1 MSIKKLDDGRYRVDV
16 RPAGRTGQRIR
27 RVFDRKAEAHRFERC
42 VISKYQAKEWGDYP
56 TDKRRMSEFV
66 AEWWKLAGR
75 YKTFAGRRLS
85 ALSGICYDMGDP
97 MLYQVNARTIIDYR
111 AYRLEQGIKASTINH
126 DLFLLSGAFKE
137 MAEAGE
143 FNGENPVSHVKPLKE
158 SKPEMSYLTQEEVS
172 RLLEIA
178 TGDYYRIAVLCLA
191 TGARWGEAH
200 NLKAE
205 NIIGDRV
212 VFTLTKNGRRRT
224 VPLSENVL
232 KVVKKGESG
241 RLFRVSYSRFRLLMK
256 EAKPNLP
263 RGQAAHALRHT
274 FATHFMMRGG
284 NIIALQRILGHADI
298 SQTMVYAHFSPD
310 YLNEAARFSPVAGL
324 SLALP

>member
-1 MSIKKLDDGRYRVDV
+1 MAIRKRDDGRWIVDV
-16 RPAGRTGQRIR
+16 RPKGRAGRRIR
-27 RVFDRKAEAHRFERC
+27 RLFDRKTDAHSFERS
-42 VISKYQAKEWGDYP
+42 IIAKYQNKECGDIP
-56 TDKRRMSEFV
+56 VDKRRVSEFI
-66 AEWWKLAGR
+66 AEWWELTGR
-75 YKTFAGRRLS
+75 YKTYAGRRLS

-111 AYRLEQGIKASTINH
+111 ACRLEQSIKASTINH
-126 DLFLLSGAFKE
+126 DLFLLSGAFNE
-137 MAEAGE
+137 MADIGE
-143 FNGENPVSHVKPLKE
+143 FNGENPVSHVKPLRE
-158 SKPEMSYLTQEEVS
+158 TKPEMSYLTTEEVR

-212 VFTLTKNGRRRT
+212 VFTLTKNGKRRT
-224 VPLSENVL
+224 VPVSDNVL
-232 KVVKKGESG
+232 GVVKNRESG
-241 RLFRVSYSRFRLLMK
+241 RLFRASYSRFRLLMK

-274 FATHFMMRGG
+274 FATQFMINGG

-310 YLNEAARFSPVAGL
+310 YLADAVKFNPVAGISL
-324 SLALP
+324 SVP